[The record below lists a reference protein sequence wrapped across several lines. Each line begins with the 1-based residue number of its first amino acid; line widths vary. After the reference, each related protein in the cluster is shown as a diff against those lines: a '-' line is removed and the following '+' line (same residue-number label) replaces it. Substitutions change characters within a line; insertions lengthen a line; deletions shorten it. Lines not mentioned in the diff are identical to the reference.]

1 MWLIPL
7 FVVVGAVF
15 VAASGR
21 SERGARRPQGVLPSG
36 PPGPISVLGEFVRFG
51 QSPPPMVI
59 LCAIAEAEAIGRAD
73 LAHDI
78 IQAFVV
84 PVVQAW
90 SPAPPAWHYTTQ
102 LPMPVPAQLP
112 RTVQLQR
119 LPAPVATPLLQQ
131 PALVSLPPP
140 NPVPSITSSD
150 AEIQALLDAD
160 PRRFV
165 AAVARPVPPPEVIQA
180 PMEVSQAP
188 MEVSQRPVVPAMA
201 AAGSP
206 LVGVS
211 DAAWIAF
218 VARIE
223 REDPSFVSS
232 RHVGRYRQRRE
243 RLAELGL
250 DERLLETA
258 EGQRAALDADL
269 ADAHRRATD
278 GELLFHLGRPVALP
292 GQDEAAALTLS
303 GLLGVIQ
310 CAGLEGAAGWLERPG
325 DRRKYPHT
333 SNAFQRTNGLF

>member
-1 MWLIPL
+1 VWLIPL

-21 SERGARRPQGVLPSG
+21 SERVARRPQGVLPSG

-112 RTVQLQR
+112 RTVQPQQ
-119 LPAPVATPLLQQ
+119 LPASVTTPLLQR
-131 PALVSLPPP
+131 PALMSLPPP
-140 NPVPSITSSD
+140 DPVPSITSSD
-150 AEIQALLDAD
+150 EEIQALLDAD

-165 AAVARPVPPPEVIQA
+165 AAVSRPVPPEVIQA
-180 PMEVSQAP
+180 PV
-188 MEVSQRPVVPAMA
+188 EVSQRPVVPVVPVVPAMS

-206 LVGVS
+206 LAGVS
-211 DAAWIAF
+211 DAAWIVF

-250 DERLLETA
+250 DERLLETT

-269 ADAHRRATD
+269 ADAHRRASD

-292 GQDEAAALTLS
+292 GQDEAAPLTLS